1 MRKKVIWLLA
11 AMLLFLSFSAIVDN
25 MRASSSFQY
34 TVNDNSTATIV
45 LYTGEQRDMILPKRI
60 DGYVITAIGPY
71 AFYPNN
77 VLEPSVDISVTL
89 PDTVTPATL
98 ISGK

>member
-11 AMLLFLSFSAIVDN
+11 AMLLFLSFSAIVEN
-25 MRASSSFQY
+25 MRASRSFQY

-45 LYTGEQRDMILPKRI
+45 LYTGEQKDMILPKRI